1 MYRCRF
7 LYCRILDLA
16 FDFPST
22 PSLQPP
28 PEKSQ
33 MRSAGVFCLA
43 DGGHQSL
50 AWQAFVSLFSN
61 LWGIVSIY
69 NNPREQIDYIPLK
82 KMTLEVANG
91 WLILSSTP
99 ERKGINTVTWDLRL
113 ETCCRWLW
121 TLLVAWTHM
130 DIDVSH
136 SPVVVA
142 LQAMWRQRSYL
153 LWYQAENID
162 MVGYV

>member
-1 MYRCRF
+1 MYVQMYILILPHPGSGFWFPINSKSTTPTEIQARC
-7 LYCRILDLA
+7 
-16 FDFPST
+16 S
-22 PSLQPP
+22 
-28 PEKSQ
+28 
-33 MRSAGVFCLA
+33 SACVFCLA
-43 DGGHQSL
+43 NGGHQSL
-50 AWQAFVSLFSN
+50 AWQAF
-61 LWGIVSIY
+61 
-69 NNPREQIDYIPLK
+69 NNPREQIEDIPRK
-82 KMTLEVANG
+82 KMILEVANG

-99 ERKGINTVTWDLRL
+99 KRKGIKTVTWDLRL